1 MNGPAPRTGLVIV
14 SHSAR
19 LAEGVVEVAAQMAPD
34 VTLRA
39 AGGTDDGGIGTSYA
53 LVDAAVGELLAA
65 LDGVVVLTDLGSATM
80 TAEAVLE
87 TLDDDDLRRAVLAEG
102 PLVEGAVAAAVA
114 AQGGAGTADVAAAV
128 ADAARRF
135 ADLAGGGTA
144 GAGGGT
150 PGAGAGTAGATGGTA
165 GAGSGTAGEHGPAG
179 EGVSRTLT
187 LRNKVGLHARP
198 AALLAR
204 LVTGL
209 DAEVTING
217 VDARSV
223 LALMGLGLGMGDAM
237 DVRATG
243 TGAAAAVDA
252 VAAAVEEG
260 FGEELG

>member
-39 AGGTDDGGIGTSYA
+39 AGGTEDGGIGTSYA
-53 LVDAAVGELLAA
+53 LVDAAVDELLGT
-65 LDGVVVLTDLGSATM
+65 LDGAVVLTDLGSATM

-87 TLDDDDLRRAVLAEG
+87 ALDDDAHRAVLAEG
-102 PLVEGAVAAAVA
+102 PIVEGAVAAAVA
-114 AQGGAGTADVAAAV
+114 AQGGASTAEVAAAV

-135 ADLAGGGTA
+135 ADLAGAAAGGGSGAPGADGGAA
-144 GAGGGT
+144 GAG
-150 PGAGAGTAGATGGTA
+150 
-165 GAGSGTAGEHGPAG
+165 GPAG

-204 LVTGL
+204 LVTGF

-223 LALMGLGLGMGDAM
+223 LALMGLGLEMGDAM

-243 TGAAAAVDA
+243 TGAAAAVDT
-252 VAAAVEEG
+252 VAAAVAEG